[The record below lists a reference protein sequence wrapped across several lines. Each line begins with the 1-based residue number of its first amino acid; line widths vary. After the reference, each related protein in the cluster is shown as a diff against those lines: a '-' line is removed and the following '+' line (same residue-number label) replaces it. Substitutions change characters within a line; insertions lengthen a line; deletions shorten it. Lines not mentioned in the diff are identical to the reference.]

1 MEYQKAAQIRKK
13 SLISLIAENKF
24 KKEQSL
30 GSSIGTAISEKFK
43 AKATGIKE
51 KFDPL
56 NIISKIVGKG
66 TFGKI
71 ATTIAGRAL
80 GKSERDIS
88 YFGGYG
94 RKRKS
99 LSKKTNIGQIDNGG
113 LSGGSDPRVIGVLSE
128 MYSFM
133 QKTHEKSR
141 IQSELEES
149 IKQEQLDEDEIRHD
163 KLVKA
168 IKSFVKVK
176 KLSDP
181 SKPSEEGGLFGWI
194 TNMITKI
201 KDEIMKIIDDIMKII
216 KPIEEFFKIVGKA
229 LLDFG
234 LFFLKN
240 PLILSALAMLIGAY
254 KSGEF
259 LESIEWAK
267 KMAQK
272 EGKLAQ
278 KAFKEKQTDFSSL
291 KLTKDEAQAIL
302 DQDESPAKKRD
313 IESFGG
319 IERLQ
324 AIASGKPDPGGI
336 SLQKPVDLKTPTNQT
351 KQFQEKKMEVMQ
363 QKVAPRP
370 EGEGT
375 KGVLKQKQ
383 WDKNF
388 SENYNNDGSLK
399 TPTQAIPTPVNN
411 EIPKQANPNEQSL
424 TGNNNSVVA
433 IKNNVNNL
441 SGGAPKMFNMDS
453 IKIRD
458 SSLMR
463 HLWNS
468 AVNL

>member
-181 SKPSEEGGLFGWI
+181 SKPSEEGGLFDWI

-216 KPIEEFFKIVGKA
+216 KPISNFLSSA
-229 LLDFG
+229 LFTALRGASWLIGFLGTPFALATALG
-234 LFFLKN
+234 LGTLWKLYNDKN
-240 PLILSALAMLIGAY
+240 PEETNKNLQNALGGSEVQGKVIMEAQENTSNVDRRKENILADRPLSKKSILNPIKDVELKKKYLEDIGWDNNT
-254 KSGEF
+254 G
-259 LESIEWAK
+259 LT
-267 KMAQK
+267 QK
-272 EGKLAQ
+272 ERDQGFTGIDEKGIPVKTVSKKSNEMTLPTQ
-278 KAFKEKQTDFSSL
+278 KETLDKQTPS
-291 KLTKDEAQAIL
+291 E
-302 DQDESPAKKRD
+302 
-313 IESFGG
+313 
-319 IERLQ
+319 
-324 AIASGKPDPGGI
+324 
-336 SLQKPVDLKTPTNQT
+336 KTTEPPLVP
-351 KQFQEKKMEVMQ
+351 K
-363 QKVAPRP
+363 
-370 EGEGT
+370 
-375 KGVLKQKQ
+375 
-383 WDKNF
+383 
-388 SENYNNDGSLK
+388 
-399 TPTQAIPTPVNN
+399 AIPEPINQK
-411 EIPKQANPNEQSL
+411 IPSQENVEQTS
-424 TGNNNSVVA
+424 TTSENSVVA

-458 SSLMR
+458 SSLIR